1 MDDLVEYTGYTKDEI
16 LALAGKIARKIGAEV
31 VTASQRAL
39 LAVKK
44 KYDTGKYFHVS
55 LDDIDP
61 VIPGLL

>member
-16 LALAGKIARKIGAEV
+16 LAVACKIAEKIGAEV